1 MPDNVGPY
9 TSVAKLLTEL
19 ANAGKATKLDLILTN
34 KNNVGP
40 GTLTTYDFAPAT
52 PAPAIGQ
59 YLVQGNYHSFI
70 TNVAGNV
77 VTVSD
82 GTNIANG
89 QARAI
94 ASTFQE
100 SELQDFIVEAMAFI
114 DRHTRQWFNA
124 RTFDDTNPILIE
136 GNNSEVL
143 FLPVPIISISSLRK
157 QPDSQVLDP
166 TFYQVFNSRAF
177 PDDRKNPMIKL
188 RQEDD
193 DVLFVSSGKFMRGVR
208 ARLTGVFG
216 FLEPDGSTP
225 KMIQRATLKL
235 ALIYASKT
243 LGEQA
248 AESAEGG
255 DVGPIKRERT
265 DLHEIEYFDP
275 RTSASKAALN
285 EGSGLSGDDY
295 VDDVIAAYKGPI
307 LVTGTFPDIGVE
319 APVIWSWTKDQTGRD
334 S

>member
-1 MPDNVGPY
+1 MNIGPY
-9 TSVAKLLTEL
+9 TSVAKLLVEL
-19 ANAGKATKLDLILTN
+19 ANAGKATKIDLILSG
-34 KNNVGP
+34 KVGN
-40 GTLTTYDFAPAT
+40 DFTFSPAT
-52 PAPAIGQ
+52 PAPEIGQ
-59 YLVQGNYHSFI
+59 YLVQGNFYSLI
-70 TNVAGNV
+70 TNVVGT
-77 VTVSD
+77 TVSVID
-82 GTNIANG
+82 ATDLNNG

-94 ASTFQE
+94 GTSFHE
-100 SELQDFIVEAMAFI
+100 EELQEFIVQAMAFI

-124 RTFDDTNPILIE
+124 RTFDDTKPIRIE
-136 GNNSEVL
+136 GNNTEVL
-143 FLPVPIISISSLRK
+143 FLPIPIIQIDTLQK
-157 QPDSQVLDP
+157 DQNSQILDP
-166 TFYQVFNSRAF
+166 TFYQVFSGREF

-208 ARLTGVFG
+208 CRLTGIFG

-243 LGEQA
+243 LGESA

-255 DVGPIKRERT
+255 DLGPVKRERT

-275 RTSASKAALN
+275 RSSTSSKAGLH
-285 EGSGLSGDDY
+285 EGTGLSGDDY

-307 LVTGTFPDIGVE
+307 LVSGTFPDIGIE
-319 APVIWSWTKDQTGRD
+319 APIIWSWTKDERGRMG
-334 S
+334 